1 MVAQLSK
8 FVKKCFEISFQTDIC
23 NQFFSYKALF
33 IRKSKNLTFFLIS
46 LTWRYTAQIGP
57 VKSPAKMVV
66 FSQIMIAL
74 LGLVIIIH
82 CLFKNGLSDQILISE
97 EMNKTLLKTQR
108 KRVNKIKH

>member
-8 FVKKCFEISFQTDIC
+8 FVKKCFEISFQKDVC

-33 IRKSKNLTFFLIS
+33 IRKSKNLTFHSIS
-46 LTWRYTAQIGP
+46 LAWPYPAQIGP

-66 FSQIMIAL
+66 FSQIIIAL
-74 LGLVIIIH
+74 LDLVIIIY

-97 EMNKTLLKTQR
+97 EMNKTLLKT
-108 KRVNKIKH
+108 